1 MMTYPL
7 NAALRETVARNL
19 SNHDRI
25 AVVDNGLRPAAVAV
39 VLGAA
44 AADAPADVAVTLRA
58 SKLNRHKG
66 QYALPGGRLD
76 DGESAIDAALR
87 ETHEE
92 VGLRLERANVL
103 GVLDDL
109 VTRSGFVITPV
120 VAWAGPGPAYE
131 PDPGEVAQLFRIP
144 LSELDQPSIPD
155 IVSDRAGGRPVMSAV
170 FPTIGHRMYAPTAA
184 LLYQFREVCLHGRTT
199 RVGDLGQPE
208 FTRS

>member
-1 MMTYPL
+1 MSYPL
-7 NAALRETVARNL
+7 NANLRDAIAQNL
-19 SNHDRI
+19 ASHDRI
-25 AVVDNGLRPAAVAV
+25 SVADGCLRKAAVALV
-39 VLGAA
+39 VNAA
-44 AADAPADVAVTLRA
+44 QQDAPTSIIVTLRA
-58 SKLNRHKG
+58 SKLNRHGG

-76 DGESAIDAALR
+76 EGESVIDAALR

-92 VGLRLERANVL
+92 VGLHLEKSSVL
-103 GVLDDL
+103 GVLDDM

-120 VAWAGPGPAYE
+120 VAWAGAGASFT
-131 PDPGEVAQLFRIP
+131 PDPGEVAKLFRVP
-144 LSELDQPSIPD
+144 LHELDAPTIPE
-155 IVSDRAGGRPVMSAV
+155 IVADRTGGKPVMSAV

>member
-1 MMTYPL
+1 MTYPL
-7 NAALRETVARNL
+7 NAGLRETITRNL
-19 SNHDRI
+19 SRHDRI
-25 AVVDNGLRPAAVAV
+25 AVADGELRPAAVAF
-39 VLGAA
+39 VLSAA
-44 AADAPADVAVTLRA
+44 SLEAPADIAVTLRT

-76 DGESAIDAALR
+76 EGEGAIDAALR

-92 VGLRLERANVL
+92 VGVRLARSSVL
-103 GVLDDL
+103 GLLDDL

-120 VAWAGPGPAYE
+120 VAWAGADPKFE
-131 PDPGEVAQLFRIP
+131 PDPGEVAQMFRIP
-144 LSELDQPSIPD
+144 LGELDLPSIPD
-155 IVSDRAGGRPVMSAV
+155 MVADNSGGKPVMSAV

>member
-1 MMTYPL
+1 MSYPL
-7 NAALRETVARNL
+7 NANLRDVIASNL
-19 SNHDRI
+19 TSHDRVSV
-25 AVVDNGLRPAAVAV
+25 ADRSLRKAAVALV
-39 VLGAA
+39 VSAA
-44 AADAPADVAVTLRA
+44 QQDAPSSIVVTLRA
-58 SKLNRHKG
+58 SKLNRHGG

-76 DGESAIDAALR
+76 EGENVVDAALR

-92 VGLRLERANVL
+92 VGLRLDTSSVL
-103 GVLDDL
+103 GVLDDM

-120 VAWAGPGPAYE
+120 VAWAGAGASFT
-131 PDPGEVAQLFRIP
+131 PDPGEVAKLYRVP
-144 LSELDQPSIPD
+144 LHELDAASIPE
-155 IVSDRAGGRPVMSAV
+155 IVADRTGGKPVMSAV

>member
-1 MMTYPL
+1 MTYPL
-7 NAALRETVARNL
+7 NADLRDAIARNL
-19 SNHDRI
+19 TSHDR
-25 AVVDNGLRPAAVAV
+25 VSVTERSLRKAAVALV
-39 VLGAA
+39 VSAEQQ
-44 AADAPADVAVTLRA
+44 DAPTSIVVTLRA
-58 SKLNRHKG
+58 SKLNRHGG

-76 DGESAIDAALR
+76 EGENVIDAALR

-92 VGLRLERANVL
+92 VGLRLGNSSVL
-103 GVLDDL
+103 GVLDDM

-120 VAWAGPGPAYE
+120 VAWAGAGASFT
-131 PDPGEVAQLFRIP
+131 PDPGEVAKLYRVP
-144 LSELDQPSIPD
+144 LYELDAPSIPE
-155 IVSDRAGGRPVMSAV
+155 IVADRTGGKPVMSAV

>member
-1 MMTYPL
+1 MSYPL
-7 NAALRETVARNL
+7 NANLRDVIANNL
-19 SNHDRI
+19 TSHDRI
-25 AVVDNGLRPAAVAV
+25 SVTDRSLRKAAVALV
-39 VLGAA
+39 VSAA
-44 AADAPADVAVTLRA
+44 QQNAPSSIVVTLRA
-58 SKLNRHKG
+58 SKLNRHGG

-76 DGESAIDAALR
+76 EGENVVDAALR

-92 VGLRLERANVL
+92 VGLRLGTSSVL
-103 GVLDDL
+103 GVLDDM

-120 VAWAGPGPAYE
+120 VAWAGAGASFT
-131 PDPGEVAQLFRIP
+131 PDPGEVAKLYRVP
-144 LSELDQPSIPD
+144 LHELDAASIPE
-155 IVSDRAGGRPVMSAV
+155 IVADRTGGKPVMSAV